1 MSIGIVS
8 GDPTVQLAVLM
19 LENASLADA
28 IDREQLEAARQAE
41 ERASADRVA
50 AMHDAADAVAAGAWV
65 QGGLTVLGA
74 GTSIGGVAAD
84 TKALDFAGGGAS
96 ALAEPVGT
104 LFGAVPKLHA
114 EAEAASAADAA
125 NRAGYAAEDARSHMA
140 RVDQH
145 AGAVVDLVTKILD
158 AEAQGANA
166 VLGNF

>member
-19 LENASLADA
+19 LENASLAREL
-28 IDREQLEAARQAE
+28 DREQLESARQAE
-41 ERASADRVA
+41 ERASAERIA
-50 AMHDAADAVAAGAWV
+50 AMHEAAEAIATGAWV

-84 TKALDFAGGGAS
+84 TKSLDFAGGGAM
-96 ALAEPVGT
+96 ALAEPLGA
-104 LFGAVPKLHA
+104 LFGAVPRAHA

-125 NRAGYAAEDARSHMA
+125 SRAGNVAEDARAHLA
-140 RVDQH
+140 NVDRH

-158 AEAQGANA
+158 VEADGARA
-166 VLGNF
+166 VLGQF